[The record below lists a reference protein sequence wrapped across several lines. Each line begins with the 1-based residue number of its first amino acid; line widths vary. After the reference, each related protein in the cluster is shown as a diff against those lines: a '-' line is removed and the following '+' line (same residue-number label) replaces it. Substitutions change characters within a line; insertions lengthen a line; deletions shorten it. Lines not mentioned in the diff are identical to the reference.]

1 MSQASFR
8 NQMERLAKLPPA
20 KQNFLIRLFALLIE
34 AAERAA
40 AGRGG
45 AADDAPPA
53 PGGKERGSGARG
65 SSAGPKDS

>member
-40 AGRGG
+40 ANRGG
-45 AADDAPPA
+45 DGRAAAADDAPPA
-53 PGGKERGSGARG
+53 PGASNRGSGDRG
-65 SSAGPKDS
+65 S